1 MSKHRTTDR
10 RRLLLLAAGTA
21 WLSLQA
27 RPAAAVSAPDS
38 LQQMIARWAAGN
50 PVTEGRVRFEV
61 PPLVENGNAVP
72 ISVQVD
78 SAMTVASHV
87 QEIVVFNERNPQRDV
102 VRAVFGP
109 ASGRA
114 QLDTRI
120 RLATSQRLVALARF
134 NDGSQWSAQ
143 VDVLV
148 TLAACIEP

>member
-1 MSKHRTTDR
+1 MSRRHTAR
-10 RRLLLLAAGTA
+10 RRQLLITAGTA
-21 WLSLQA
+21 WLSLQV

-38 LQQMIARWAAGN
+38 LQQMVARWAAGK

-72 ISVQVD
+72 ISVRVD
-78 SAMTVASHV
+78 GAMTTASHV

>member
-1 MSKHRTTDR
+1 MNRHHKPQR
-10 RRLLLLAAGTA
+10 RQLLLAAGTA
-21 WLSLQA
+21 WLTLQA
-27 RPAAAVSAPDS
+27 RPAAAVSAPDT
-38 LQQMIARWAAGN
+38 LQQVILRWAAGN

-61 PPLVENGNAVP
+61 QPLVENGNAVP

-78 SAMTVASHV
+78 SPMTAASHV

-120 RLATSQRLVALARF
+120 RLATTQHLVALARMS
-134 NDGSQWSAQ
+134 DGSVWQHT
-143 VDVLV
+143 VEVIV
-148 TLAACIEP
+148 TLAACLE

>member
-1 MSKHRTTDR
+1 MNRHHKPQR
-10 RRLLLLAAGTA
+10 RQLLLAAGTA
-21 WLSLQA
+21 WLSLQV
-27 RPAAAVSAPDS
+27 RPAAAGSAPET
-38 LQQMIARWAAGN
+38 LQQVILRWAAGK

-61 PPLVENGNAVP
+61 QPLVENGNAVP

-78 SAMTVASHV
+78 SPMTAASHV
-87 QEIVVFNERNPQRDV
+87 QEIVVFNERNPRRDV
-102 VRAVFGP
+102 VSAAFGP

-134 NDGSQWSAQ
+134 SDGSQWSAQ
-143 VDVLV
+143 VDVVV

>member
-1 MSKHRTTDR
+1 MNRHHKPPR
-10 RRLLLLAAGTA
+10 RQLLLAAGTA

-27 RPAAAVSAPDS
+27 RPAAAVSAPET
-38 LQQMIARWAAGN
+38 LQQVILRWAAGK

-61 PPLVENGNAVP
+61 QPLVENGNAVP

-78 SAMTVASHV
+78 SPMTAASHV
-87 QEIVVFNERNPQRDV
+87 QEIVVFNERNPLRGV
-102 VRAVFGP
+102 VSAAFGP

-134 NDGSQWSAQ
+134 SDGSQWSAQ
-143 VDVLV
+143 VDVVV